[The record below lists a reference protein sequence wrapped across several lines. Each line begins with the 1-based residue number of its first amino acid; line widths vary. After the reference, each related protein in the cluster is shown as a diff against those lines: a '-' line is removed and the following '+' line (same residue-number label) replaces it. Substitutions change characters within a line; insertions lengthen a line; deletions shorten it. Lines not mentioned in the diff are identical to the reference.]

1 MKKQRIVDLVK
12 KVANPKRVP
21 FKSLASRLTGISCP
35 VFGVSWE
42 PPKLEK
48 DAIRELLVFLED
60 RRALYNPYELER
72 TDWVA
77 ESVVRIR
84 EELTSCLKQL
94 QADSEASRCVRAMR
108 AACRTLLDKM
118 ELANALWDYRGTQK
132 GIQEQ
137 LRDVYPSLNF
147 PTSLGELRATFGI
160 HIAKLCLM
168 YGIDVEGNL
177 TSILP
182 AEETAK
188 EIRDKQEVGPTTGS
202 RRRGNPRA

>member
-1 MKKQRIVDLVK
+1 MKKQQILDLVR

-21 FKSLASRLTGISCP
+21 FESLANRLTGISCP
-35 VFGVSWE
+35 VFGVSWQ

-48 DAIRELLVFLED
+48 DAIREILVFLED

-77 ESVVRIR
+77 ESVLKIR

-94 QADSEASRCVRAMR
+94 QDDSEASRCVRAMR
-108 AACRTLLDKM
+108 AACRTFLDKM
-118 ELANALWDYRGTQK
+118 ELANALWDYRSVQK
-132 GIQEQ
+132 TIEKQ
-137 LRDVYPSLNF
+137 LRDIYPSLNF

-182 AEETAK
+182 PEESAK
-188 EIRDKQEVGPTTGS
+188 DPTDEKKLGPGDAATHAPDPT
-202 RRRGNPRA
+202 R